1 MLSKLSSKFLWVKAL
16 TMATSIAVFIP
27 LPGRAAER
35 IIAHYP
41 PFPDFSISVRDLQEF
56 ATDGKIPA
64 DYTVLAQ
71 QASPKQLQQFR
82 EFLQQRFPV
91 NAVFMSQLTNAP
103 LVEKLLERIGES
115 IQPDS
120 RQNGL
125 KSIRSALIAATEDK
139 KQGLTVI
146 SFLQQFPSQQINL
159 DLAELFTIYDKLTEL
174 FKRRDK
180 TIGTLDRLANAEAA
194 TSQIDF
200 SQQLDLRQVGRF
212 RSQKWQ
218 FAWLDK
224 SRRRM
229 VPGDVYIPQTTSPDL
244 VPVIVISHG
253 VGEDRTTYGYLAQH
267 LASHGF
273 GVAVVEHVDENA
285 DRLRKYLAGMAPP
298 ARPTELLDRPRDV
311 SFLLDEFQR
320 RAKSD
325 SNLQKL
331 DLRQIGLIGHS
342 LGGYTAL
349 ALAGGEINFVGG
361 ASPVEKRVKRDC
373 NPNRSLNLS
382 VLLQCGANELQP
394 QPYALKDPRIKAVFA
409 ISPLA
414 STIFGKKGLSQ
425 IRLPVFLMGGS
436 DDIITPAI
444 PEQIYPFIWLETPD
458 KYLAILGNGTHFSTQ
473 SISKSDSAFPVSDS
487 LIGPDSAQA
496 HIYAKALS
504 LAFFQTHL
512 ANRNEFQI
520 YLNAAY
526 GRSIESIIVTD
537 ARNSGIENRLS
548 LGLNLVGVST
558 AESISQALQQ
568 DNSRAPKL
576 IP

>member
-64 DYTVLAQ
+64 DYAVLAQ

-273 GVAVVEHVDENA
+273 GVAVVEHVGENA

-444 PEQIYPFIWLETPD
+444 PD